1 MKYTAKGLETE
12 PYKAY
17 SRDAFNDE
25 EKGVAYFAHG
35 YRCAGKTGEVD
46 NILRAL
52 IDTTRYIET
61 SLPGVDKI
69 IITADDGSDKEIK
82 MFPIDWFWIV
92 DFDLINWYGMGN
104 ERSSGENRAPVSEE
118 FYDMWENYR
127 SRASSH
133 KKKHPK
139 PSAKDGIQIENC
151 GADYFFKTNFVAARA
166 HAEMVYKKYTHVHSE
181 PKLEWLAVPE
191 DRPISDLEL
200 RDYMFYE
207 RESALNLA
215 IEISAAL
222 ADFLKLDKKHGNG
235 NMVFYNITLFEL
247 KQRLLPDLL
256 KTNAIYFRIAIA
268 RTFIYALLNLFTD
281 QMNSG
286 WEDADT
292 QTQYKKIEAWV
303 AQLALFLRD
312 ILRKPSRPLP
322 DEYISAFFQMRYSEE
337 TIMSALNF
345 GFGSVMFDG
354 SRLSYE
360 ENIEISSRVSKIAHQ
375 MGAHVEFELGSVGG
389 LEAEDGTVDEIK
401 YTDPMVAAE
410 FLERTDCDF
419 LAVSIG
425 TVHGTY
431 KSEPNLNLSLLR
443 EIRNKVSC
451 PLVLHGGSGLS
462 NEDFRNTISGGIS
475 KINVYTDIVHA
486 GTDCLRTS
494 KCQVYADIL
503 LQAESAMCRAA
514 MDKMMVFGS
523 QGCA

>member
-1 MKYTAKGLETE
+1 MLKKKG
-12 PYKAY
+12 Y
-17 SRDAFNDE
+17 
-25 EKGVAYFAHG
+25 GVAYFNATDYHMVRA
-35 YRCAGKTGEVD
+35 YIKAAEA
-46 NILRAL
+46 LRSPV
-52 IDTTRYIET
+52 IIGT
-61 SLPGVDKI
+61 SQGLVEQYG
-69 IITADDGSDKEIK
+69 GFE
-82 MFPIDWFWIV
+82 WI
-92 DFDLINWYGMGN
+92 
-104 ERSSGENRAPVSEE
+104 APVLLQAA
-118 FYDMWENYR
+118 NI
-127 SRASSH
+127 ASV
-133 KKKHPK
+133 P
-139 PSAKDGIQIENC
+139 
-151 GADYFFKTNFVAARA
+151 VA
-166 HAEMVYKKYTHVHSE
+166 VH
-181 PKLEWLAVPE
+181 
-191 DRPISDLEL
+191 
-200 RDYMFYE
+200 
-207 RESALNLA
+207 
-215 IEISAAL
+215 
-222 ADFLKLDKKHGNG
+222 LDH
-235 NMVFYNITLFEL
+235 T
-247 KQRLLPDLL
+247 
-256 KTNAIYFRIAIA
+256 
-268 RTFIYALLNLFTD
+268 
-281 QMNSG
+281 
-286 WEDADT
+286 
-292 QTQYKKIEAWV
+292 
-303 AQLALFLRD
+303 
-312 ILRKPSRPLP
+312 
-322 DEYISAFFQMRYSEE
+322 YSEE

-389 LEAEDGTVDEIK
+389 LEAEGGTVDEIK

>member
-25 EKGVAYFAHG
+25 ENGVAYFAHG
-35 YRCAGKTGEVD
+35 YRYAGKTGEAD
-46 NILRAL
+46 DILPAL

-82 MFPIDWFWIV
+82 MLPNDWFWIV
-92 DFDLINWYGMGN
+92 DFDLINLYGMGN
-104 ERSSGENRAPVSEE
+104 ERSSSEIRVPVSEE

-166 HAEMVYKKYTHVHSE
+166 HAEMVYKKYAHVHSE

-191 DRPISDLEL
+191 CVPVSDLEL

-207 RESALNLA
+207 HESALNLA

-222 ADFLKLDKKHGNG
+222 ADFLELDKKYGNG

-256 KTNAIYFRIAIA
+256 ETNAIYFRIAIA

-303 AQLALFLRD
+303 AQIALFLRAF
-312 ILRKPSRPLP
+312 LRERSRPLP
-322 DEYISAFFQMRYSEE
+322 DEYISAFFQMRYPIRFFDPHPFSPVDKVYPKVCKDKESEPITPTSFAIFCNPEHPNVAFYLERICVYSRELLKAKE
-337 TIMSALNF
+337 TRREKLKRPDIPRCRDF
-345 GFGSVMFDG
+345 K
-354 SRLSYE
+354 
-360 ENIEISSRVSKIAHQ
+360 SKIFTEVYQ
-375 MGAHVEFELGSVGG
+375 SIS
-389 LEAEDGTVDEIK
+389 AEMEKIK
-401 YTDPMVAAE
+401 N
-410 FLERTDCDF
+410 
-419 LAVSIG
+419 S
-425 TVHGTY
+425 
-431 KSEPNLNLSLLR
+431 
-443 EIRNKVSC
+443 
-451 PLVLHGGSGLS
+451 
-462 NEDFRNTISGGIS
+462 
-475 KINVYTDIVHA
+475 
-486 GTDCLRTS
+486 
-494 KCQVYADIL
+494 
-503 LQAESAMCRAA
+503 
-514 MDKMMVFGS
+514 
-523 QGCA
+523 

>member
-1 MKYTAKGLETE
+1 MRYPAKELKAEA
-12 PYKAY
+12 YKAY
-17 SRDAFNDE
+17 SKDAFNDE
-25 EKGVAYFAHG
+25 ERGVAYFAHG
-35 YRCAGKTGEVD
+35 YRYAGKTGEAD
-46 NILRAL
+46 DILCAL

-61 SLPGVDKI
+61 SLPEVDKI

-151 GADYFFKTNFVAARA
+151 GADYFFKTNFVATRA

-322 DEYISAFFQMRYSEE
+322 DEYISAFFQMRYPIRFLDPHPLSPVDKVYPKVCKDKESEPITPTSFAIFCNPEHPNVAFYLERICAYSRDLLKAKE
-337 TIMSALNF
+337 TCREKPKRPDIPRCRDF
-345 GFGSVMFDG
+345 K
-354 SRLSYE
+354 
-360 ENIEISSRVSKIAHQ
+360 SKIFTEVYQSISAE
-375 MGAHVEFELGSVGG
+375 MGK
-389 LEAEDGTVDEIK
+389 IK
-401 YTDPMVAAE
+401 N
-410 FLERTDCDF
+410 
-419 LAVSIG
+419 S
-425 TVHGTY
+425 
-431 KSEPNLNLSLLR
+431 
-443 EIRNKVSC
+443 
-451 PLVLHGGSGLS
+451 
-462 NEDFRNTISGGIS
+462 
-475 KINVYTDIVHA
+475 
-486 GTDCLRTS
+486 
-494 KCQVYADIL
+494 
-503 LQAESAMCRAA
+503 
-514 MDKMMVFGS
+514 
-523 QGCA
+523 

>member
-1 MKYTAKGLETE
+1 MLLQAANIASV
-12 PYKAY
+12 P
-17 SRDAFNDE
+17 
-25 EKGVAYFAHG
+25 VA
-35 YRCAGKTGEVD
+35 
-46 NILRAL
+46 
-52 IDTTRYIET
+52 
-61 SLPGVDKI
+61 
-69 IITADDGSDKEIK
+69 
-82 MFPIDWFWIV
+82 
-92 DFDLINWYGMGN
+92 
-104 ERSSGENRAPVSEE
+104 
-118 FYDMWENYR
+118 
-127 SRASSH
+127 
-133 KKKHPK
+133 
-139 PSAKDGIQIENC
+139 
-151 GADYFFKTNFVAARA
+151 
-166 HAEMVYKKYTHVHSE
+166 VH
-181 PKLEWLAVPE
+181 
-191 DRPISDLEL
+191 
-200 RDYMFYE
+200 
-207 RESALNLA
+207 
-215 IEISAAL
+215 
-222 ADFLKLDKKHGNG
+222 LDH
-235 NMVFYNITLFEL
+235 T
-247 KQRLLPDLL
+247 
-256 KTNAIYFRIAIA
+256 
-268 RTFIYALLNLFTD
+268 
-281 QMNSG
+281 
-286 WEDADT
+286 
-292 QTQYKKIEAWV
+292 
-303 AQLALFLRD
+303 
-312 ILRKPSRPLP
+312 
-322 DEYISAFFQMRYSEE
+322 YSEE

>member
-200 RDYMFYE
+200 RDYMFY
-207 RESALNLA
+207 
-215 IEISAAL
+215 
-222 ADFLKLDKKHGNG
+222 
-235 NMVFYNITLFEL
+235 T
-247 KQRLLPDLL
+247 
-256 KTNAIYFRIAIA
+256 
-268 RTFIYALLNLFTD
+268 
-281 QMNSG
+281 
-286 WEDADT
+286 
-292 QTQYKKIEAWV
+292 
-303 AQLALFLRD
+303 
-312 ILRKPSRPLP
+312 
-322 DEYISAFFQMRYSEE
+322 
-337 TIMSALNF
+337 
-345 GFGSVMFDG
+345 
-354 SRLSYE
+354 
-360 ENIEISSRVSKIAHQ
+360 
-375 MGAHVEFELGSVGG
+375 
-389 LEAEDGTVDEIK
+389 
-401 YTDPMVAAE
+401 
-410 FLERTDCDF
+410 
-419 LAVSIG
+419 
-425 TVHGTY
+425 
-431 KSEPNLNLSLLR
+431 
-443 EIRNKVSC
+443 KV
-451 PLVLHGGSGLS
+451 
-462 NEDFRNTISGGIS
+462 
-475 KINVYTDIVHA
+475 
-486 GTDCLRTS
+486 
-494 KCQVYADIL
+494 
-503 LQAESAMCRAA
+503 
-514 MDKMMVFGS
+514 
-523 QGCA
+523 

>member
-292 QTQYKKIEAWV
+292 QTQYKKSKHGLHNSPYFYVISYESHRGRSQTSTFQLFFRCVTQSGSLIRTHFPPLIKCIRKYARTKNLSRLP
-303 AQLALFLRD
+303 QLASQFSAIQSIPMWLFTL
-312 ILRKPSRPLP
+312 K
-322 DEYISAFFQMRYSEE
+322 
-337 TIMSALNF
+337 
-345 GFGSVMFDG
+345 
-354 SRLSYE
+354 
-360 ENIEISSRVSKIAHQ
+360 
-375 MGAHVEFELGSVGG
+375 EFVLTVG
-389 LEAEDGTVDEIK
+389 I
-401 YTDPMVAAE
+401 
-410 FLERTDCDF
+410 F
-419 LAVSIG
+419 
-425 TVHGTY
+425 
-431 KSEPNLNLSLLR
+431 
-443 EIRNKVSC
+443 
-451 PLVLHGGSGLS
+451 
-462 NEDFRNTISGGIS
+462 
-475 KINVYTDIVHA
+475 
-486 GTDCLRTS
+486 
-494 KCQVYADIL
+494 
-503 LQAESAMCRAA
+503 
-514 MDKMMVFGS
+514 
-523 QGCA
+523 